1 MGRIVIYLSSAFL
14 ALVLSCNMVW
24 AQATAEISGTVR
36 DQSAAVLPGVE
47 ITATQTDTGIS
58 RMTITNETGSY
69 TLPNLPVGPYRLEA
83 ALPGFRTFVQTGI
96 ALQVNSSPAIN
107 PVLEVGQVS
116 ETIEVQANSA
126 MVETRSVGVSQIIE
140 NERILELPL
149 NGRNVTELIM
159 LTAGAVQSGTPAA
172 QNFDTGRFI
181 SVNGG
186 LGFGVQYNLDGAP
199 HTDQYSGLG
208 QPFPFPDALQEF
220 KVETSGVTASNGGQS
235 GAWVNSVTKSGTNE
249 FHGGLFEF
257 VRNDLFNARQYFAT
271 KGSTLKRNQFGGTI
285 GGPIMKNK
293 LFFFG
298 GYQGTTTRE
307 DPSDTRTFIPTAA
320 MLAGDFTAFTS
331 PACNGGRQVPLRA
344 PFVNNRVDPALY
356 SRAAL
361 NIVGKLPT
369 TANPCGEISY
379 GVINS
384 RNDGQVVSR
393 MDYQA
398 TDKHSIFGRF
408 ISTWYDVKIPYEIT
422 KNLLASNQRG
432 YSNISHALTLGS
444 TYLLGPN
451 TVNSFRAAGALTKVG
466 RLGASIFAP
475 SEVGINTYSYLPK
488 YMVLS
493 VQSAFGIGCGTCTNS
508 TFNNYNVQV
517 SDDLSIIRG
526 SHQMAFGGVVSR
538 GYSNGVSNVRS
549 PGSFTISAQQTGAA
563 LGDFLLGKVN
573 TFLQSGPALLLTH
586 RWYIGLYGQDTWRA
600 TPRVTVNYGIRWEPY
615 FPQAID
621 GETIYNFN
629 YDRFKQGIKSAVF
642 RNAPAGFYYPGD
654 KGFPGNT
661 GSYNDYNVFQ
671 PRLGLAWDV
680 NGNGRTSVRASYGIA
695 YNFKPLVWHIDTA
708 NAPPWGNQVNLSNP
722 AGGLDNPWLG
732 QPGGNPFPTVFNAN
746 TPFVEGGTFN
756 STPYDAANTYAGS
769 WNLSVQKQI
778 GEGWLVSSTY
788 TGSQTVHLWT
798 QKALNPGILTPGAT
812 LANLQQRRKLNL
824 ENPAEGRYIGVMSEF
839 DDGGTMSYSGLLLN
853 VQRRA
858 ANGVTVSGNYTWSHC
873 IGDYTDFNGSG
884 PDPGTDVQDANN
896 RDGDRA
902 NCISDRRHVFNLTSV
917 AETPRFANNTA
928 RILGSGWRLSGIY
941 RYATGAFLNIT
952 TGVDNSLTGINNQ
965 RPNQVLESPYLDRS
979 GRPGTVLLNSAAFA
993 VPATGTFGN
1002 VRRLSVGGLGSW
1014 NFDMALSRTFR
1025 FREENRL
1032 EFRAEAYNVTNSFR
1046 PQNPTTNLSQTTQF
1060 GIIRTALDPR
1070 ILQFALKYLF

>member
-1 MGRIVIYLSSAFL
+1 MGRIVMYLSSVFL
-14 ALVLSCNMVW
+14 VAAMSCGMVL

-83 ALPGFRTFVQTGI
+83 SLPGFRTFLQTGI
-96 ALQVNSSPAIN
+96 VLQVNSSPVIN

-149 NGRNVTELIM
+149 NGRNVTELIT

-172 QNFDTGRFI
+172 MSFDSGRFI

-285 GGPIMKNK
+285 GGPIVRNK
-293 LFFFG
+293 LFVFG

-320 MLAGDFTAFTS
+320 MLAGDFTVFTS
-331 PACNGGRQVPLRA
+331 PACNGGRQVALRA

-361 NIVGKLPT
+361 NIASKLPT
-369 TANPCGEISY
+369 TGSPCGEISY

-384 RNDGQVVSR
+384 RNDGQLVSR
-393 MDYQA
+393 LDYQA

-408 ISTWYDVKIPYEIT
+408 LSTWYDVKIPYEIT
-422 KNLLASNQRG
+422 KDLLASNQRG

-451 TVNSFRAAGALTKVG
+451 TVNSFRAAGGLTKVA
-466 RLGASIFAP
+466 RLGAEIFAP
-475 SEVGINTYSYLPK
+475 NEVGINTYSYLPK
-488 YMVLS
+488 YTILS
-493 VQSAFGIGCGTCTNS
+493 VQGAFGVGCGTCTTS
-508 TFNNYNVQV
+508 TFHNYNVQA

-563 LGDFLLGKVN
+563 LGDFLLGRVN
-573 TFLQSGPALLLTH
+573 TFIQSGPALLLTH
-586 RWYIGLYGQDTWRA
+586 RWYIGLYGQDTWKA
-600 TPRVTVNYGIRWEPY
+600 TPTVTVNYGIRWEPY

-629 YDRFKQGIKSAVF
+629 YDRFKQGIKSTVF

-654 KGFPGNT
+654 PGFPGNT
-661 GSYNDYNVFQ
+661 GSYNDFNVFQ

-680 NGNGRTSVRASYGIA
+680 NGDGRTSVRASYGIA

-708 NAPPWGNQVNLSNP
+708 NAPPWGNQVNLITP

-732 QPGGNPFPTVFNAN
+732 RPGGNPFPTVFNAD

-756 STPYDAANTYAGS
+756 NTPYDAGNTYAGS
-769 WNLSVQKQI
+769 WNLSVQRQL
-778 GEGWLVSSTY
+778 GESWLVSSTY

-812 LANLQQRRKLNL
+812 LANLTQRRKLFL
-824 ENPAEGRYIGVMSEF
+824 ENPAEGRFIGVMSEF
-839 DDGGTMSYSGLLLN
+839 DDGGTMSYNGLLLN

-858 ANGVTVSGNYTWSHC
+858 SNGVTVSGNYTWSHC

-902 NCISDRRHVFNLTSV
+902 NCVSDRRHVFNLTSV
-917 AETPRFANNTA
+917 AETPRFANNTVRLLA
-928 RILGSGWRLSGIY
+928 SGWRLSGIY
-941 RYATGAFLNIT
+941 RYATGAYLNVT
-952 TGVDNSLTGINNQ
+952 TGVDNSLTGTNNQ
-965 RPNQVLESPYLDRS
+965 RPNQVLTSPYLDKS
-979 GRPGTVLLNSAAFA
+979 GRPGTVFLNSAAFA
-993 VPATGTFGN
+993 VPATGTFGS
-1002 VRRLSVGGLGSW
+1002 VGRLSVGGLGTW
-1014 NFDMALSRTFR
+1014 NFDLALSRAFR
-1025 FREENRL
+1025 FREDNRL

-1046 PQNPTTNLSQTTQF
+1046 PQNPTTNLSQPTQF
-1060 GIIRTALDPR
+1060 GIIRTAQDPR